1 MSALN
6 ATPNPVL
13 SIVSGSVRRVDALR
27 RMMDSARKAIPFGVP
42 FEFVIVTI
50 AEDAETRAF
59 LATQADTR
67 IVVQDGLK
75 GGIRAFDA
83 GFNAAR
89 GQYVL
94 AGNDDVVF
102 MQYSIAIALRALDS
116 NPTCGA
122 IAFADNRPAPHK
134 LMDNAGY
141 GVQLMQTTSGPRLY
155 AQVGLFRKWLGD
167 LCGWWGSNDPIMRT
181 AHTYGGDNY
190 LSARIWELGYSVEAI
205 QGARVQDDIPQDSL
219 RATNYKI
226 EQQNPGVYYKRY
238 PKGPEVRSTPIV
250 PPPLGEDKRHFR
262 TLYLPIYE
270 PGWKVQKEQKRG
282 LRDALARIGYV
293 WEVDYINDKV
303 DLETIVNVWK
313 PDLLLTQMH
322 APTYIDAAALK
333 KARAAWPNMRAVN
346 WNGDVYEGN
355 LADPAMLDILRQFD
369 VQTVVNASV
378 LEPYAE
384 LGIPAAYWQV
394 SYEPVDVQP
403 NAYTPHD
410 VVFLA
415 NAYSDERKALGALLQ
430 SLKGVKVGLYGS
442 GWEHGYVNTTYDFE
456 RGRYILLASKVAIG
470 DNQYTGAKGF
480 VSNRFFETLAA
491 GGAMLLHQRVEG
503 LDELLGLKAGVHY
516 ISWNTPEE
524 LPALIEYW
532 IAKRND
538 RARRKIAAAGMQA
551 VRENH
556 SFDARV
562 RELLTE
568 ILPRV
573 EGIRA

>member
-1 MSALN
+1 MVK
-6 ATPNPVL
+6 PV
-13 SIVSGSVRRVDALR
+13 VSLVTGTYNRLASLQ
-27 RMMDSARKAIPFGVP
+27 RMLVSARKALPFGVP
-42 FEFVIVTI
+42 YEFVICDGGSTDGTI
-50 AEDAETRAF
+50 EWLKTQPDVVLIEDGKLTGA
-59 LATQADTR
+59 
-67 IVVQDGLK
+67 IK
-75 GGIRAFDA
+75 AFDK
-83 GFNAAR
+83 AAFR
-89 GQYVL
+89 AQGELVAL
-94 AGNDDVVF
+94 MNDDIVF
-102 MQYSIAIALRALDS
+102 MPYSLALAIRALDS
-116 NPTCGA
+116 NPSWGA
-122 IAFADNRPAPHK
+122 VAFADNRPAPHK
-134 LMDNAGY
+134 VLDSAGY
-141 GVQLMQTTSGPRLY
+141 GVQLMQTQSGGRLY

-167 LCGWWGSNDPIMRT
+167 LCGWWGSNDPIMRA

-190 LSARIWELGYSVEAI
+190 LSARLYELGYTVETI
-205 QGARVQDDIPQDSL
+205 TGARVQDDIPQDAL
-219 RATNYKI
+219 REQNYQI
-226 EQQNPGVYYKRY
+226 ERQNPGVYYKRF
-238 PKGPEVRSTPIV
+238 PKGPEVRHTPIV
-250 PPPLGEDKRHFR
+250 PPPLDQQMRRFR

-270 PGWKVQKEQKRG
+270 PGWAVQREQKHG
-282 LRDALARIGYV
+282 LRDALAKVGYV
-293 WEVDYINDKV
+293 WEVDYINNKV
-303 DLETIVNVWK
+303 DLETLVKAWK

-322 APTYIDAAALK
+322 SPTYIDAPALK

-355 LADPAMLDILRQFD
+355 LDDPAMIDILRQFD

-394 SYEPVDVQP
+394 SFEPVDVQP
-403 NAYTPHD
+403 TGNSVHD

-415 NAYSDERKALGALLQ
+415 NAYSEPRKALGALLQ
-430 SLKGVKVGLYGS
+430 SLKGVNVGLYGS
-442 GWEHGYVNTTYDFE
+442 GWEHARANTTYDFAT
-456 RGRYILLASKVAIG
+456 GRAILLASKVAIG
-470 DNQYTGAKGF
+470 DNQYPDAKGF

-491 GGAMLLHQRVEG
+491 GGAMLLHQRVAG

-516 ISWNTPEE
+516 ISWNEIEE

-532 IAKRND
+532 TAKRND
-538 RARRKIAAAGMQA
+538 RARRKIAAAGMKA